1 MSTKSKKP
9 PVTSPSQP
17 SDSTSSGRPA
27 KDPSGVAYIF
37 PDGRVVA
44 VDDAD
49 AMFTALAAME
59 SDPGE
64 LTRLLWGLVRECDES
79 GKHDDGAAAYLEKIL
94 TLDEDPEARA
104 HCFLTMGQLN
114 EKRRDYAAAVT
125 AYSRA
130 FALPARQN
138 RTWYFLNNNLGYS
151 LNQVG
156 RHAEAEAYCR
166 AAVAIDPGRYNAH
179 KNLGLSLQGQGKYLE
194 AAQCFLN
201 AAQAAPDDLRALG
214 HLEDLLAKHEEIGT
228 NHPEILEAV
237 QECREAARTSRRER
251 KM

>member
-17 SDSTSSGRPA
+17 SGSTPSGRLA
-27 KDPSGVAYIF
+27 KDPSGVAYIL
-37 PDGRVVA
+37 PDGRVIA

-49 AMFTALAAME
+49 AMFTALAAKQ
-59 SDPGE
+59 SDPE
-64 LTRLLWGLVRECDES
+64 ALKRLLWGLARECDES
-79 GKHDDGAAAYLEKIL
+79 GKHEGAAAYLEKVL
-94 TLDEDPEARA
+94 TLEEDPDARA
-104 HCFLTMGQLN
+104 RCFLTMGQLF
-114 EKRRDYAAAVT
+114 ERKRDFPAAVA

-130 FALPARQN
+130 FAEPAREN
-138 RTWYFLNNNLGYS
+138 DTWYLLNNNLGYS

-156 RHAEAEAYCR
+156 RHGEAEAYCR
-166 AAVAIDPGRYNAH
+166 AAIAIDAGRHNAH
-179 KNLGLSLQGQGKYLE
+179 KNLGISLQGQGRWLE
-194 AAQCFLN
+194 AAQCFLK

-214 HLEDLLAKHEEIGT
+214 HLEDLLATHEEIGRD
-228 NHPEILEAV
+228 HPEILEAA